1 MLVSPFL
8 TIIERCLLIL
18 VELANV
24 RYHDSAQ
31 DLTSYHMQ
39 MDGHS
44 ESNRC
49 LFTAFGFECTK
60 NGQSK

>member
-31 DLTSYHMQ
+31 DLTSCCMQ

-44 ESNRC
+44 ESNR
-49 LFTAFGFECTK
+49 
-60 NGQSK
+60 